1 MAVHYLEQNCMTL
14 KRFILGGLAA
24 SAMAVA
30 ALLPSQAQ
38 EKASFD
44 AAQKQEIQAIIK
56 DYLLKQPEILREAIQ
71 ELNRREAEAA
81 EKERLKVLSSLYKE
95 KSPYSSGDGK
105 ITLVEFFDYNCG
117 YCRKAFE
124 NVVSIA
130 KEEKDVRVVFVEFP
144 ILSEESRVVSEASIA
159 SAKQGKYFEY
169 HTALMRHNGRV
180 DGDVA
185 MKVAADIGLD
195 IEKLKK
201 DMKAPEVAEL
211 IEKNLQLGTSIGVQ
225 GTPALFIG
233 DQTIPGAPDN
243 LHEILKT
250 AVADINKNGC
260 SIC

>member
-1 MAVHYLEQNCMTL
+1 MTL
-14 KRFILGGLAA
+14 KRFILGGLAV
-24 SAMAVA
+24 SAMVA
-30 ALLPSQAQ
+30 AISLPAQAQ
-38 EKASFD
+38 EKTTFD
-44 AAQKQEIQAIIK
+44 DAQKQEIQAIIK
-56 DYLLKQPEILREAIQ
+56 DYLLAKPEILREAIQ
-71 ELNRREAEAA
+71 ELNRREAETA
-81 EKERLKVLSSLYKE
+81 EKERLKALSSLYKE
-95 KSPYSSGDGK
+95 KTPYSTGEGK

-124 NVVSIA
+124 NVINVT

-144 ILSEESRVVSEASIA
+144 ILSQESRVVSEASIA

-169 HTALMRHNGRV
+169 HKALMRHNGRV
-180 DGDVA
+180 DGEVA

-195 IEKLKK
+195 VEKLKE

-233 DQTIPGAPDN
+233 DETIPGAPDN
-243 LHEILKT
+243 LEEILKT
-250 AVADINKNGC
+250 AVTDIDKNGC